1 VFFISLKA
9 ESLSK
14 TYGSGLLS
22 TGKCIFREVSL
33 EIRKGKT
40 FGLMG
45 SSGEGKSTLGR
56 VIAGLEKA
64 TAGSVYYNGTPLAR
78 MKKIEHTAFRRKVQV
93 MFQDPTD
100 AFNPRKKIGHAI
112 SEVLAL
118 LRVPGDEHA
127 SKTEEM
133 LITAGLPDE
142 VLSRYPSQLSG
153 GQLQRLA
160 LGRILLL
167 DPEYIILDEPTSAL
181 DVSVQAQI
189 LHLLKKVQAERNTG
203 YLLISHDEAV
213 IRFMS
218 DSYGVLENGRL
229 KIFQYHTNLKTLSED
244 KSIKNE
250 LKFWV

>member
-1 VFFISLKA
+1 MFFISLRA
-9 ESLSK
+9 DRLSK
-14 TYGSGLLS
+14 AYGAGLFS
-22 TGKCIFREVSL
+22 TGKCIFQDISL
-33 EIRKGKT
+33 EIKKGKT

-45 SSGEGKSTLGR
+45 PSGEGKSTLGR

-64 TAGSVYYNGTPLAR
+64 TTGSVYYNGVPLAG
-78 MKKIEHTAFRRKVQV
+78 MKKVENTAFRRRVQIL
-93 MFQDPTD
+93 FQNPTD

-118 LRVPGDEHA
+118 LKVPGDEYA
-127 SKTEEM
+127 SETEEM

-160 LGRILLL
+160 LSRILLL
-167 DPEYIILDEPTSAL
+167 NPEYIILDEPTSAL

-189 LHLLKKVQAERNTG
+189 LHILKKLQAERNTG
-203 YLLISHDEAV
+203 YFLISHDEAV

-218 DSYGVLENGRL
+218 DIYGVLENGKL
-229 KIFQYHTNLKTLSED
+229 KIIE
-244 KSIKNE
+244 
-250 LKFWV
+250 

>member
-1 VFFISLKA
+1 VFSISLSA
-9 ESLSK
+9 DRLSK
-14 TYGSGLLS
+14 NYR
-22 TGKCIFREVSL
+22 TGFQSAEKVIFREISL
-33 EIRKGKT
+33 EINPGKT

-45 SSGEGKSTLGR
+45 PSGEGKSTLGR
-56 VIAGLEKA
+56 VIAGLEKP
-64 TAGSVYYNGTPLAR
+64 TSGSIYYNGAR
-78 MKKIEHTAFRRKVQV
+78 IIGMNKTEHTAFRRRVQI

-118 LRVPGDEHA
+118 LRVPETEYA
-127 SKTEEM
+127 SKIEEM
-133 LITAGLPDE
+133 LRTAGLPEE
-142 VLSRYPSQLSG
+142 VLFRYPSQLSG

-167 DPEYIILDEPTSAL
+167 DPEYIVLDEPTSAL

-189 LHLLKKVQAERNTG
+189 LHMLKEVQTERKIG

-218 DSYGVLENGRL
+218 DSYGELEKGHL
-229 KIFQYHTNLKTLSED
+229 KI
-244 KSIKNE
+244 IG
-250 LKFWV
+250 

>member
-1 VFFISLKA
+1 MFSISLRA
-9 ESLSK
+9 DRLSK
-14 TYGSGLLS
+14 TYGTGLRS
-22 TGKCIFREVSL
+22 TGKCIFREVSF
-33 EIRKGKT
+33 EIRPGKT

-45 SSGEGKSTLGR
+45 PSGEGKSTLGR

-64 TAGSVYYNGTPLAR
+64 TTGSVYYKGIPFTG
-78 MKKIEHTAFRRKVQV
+78 MKKNENIAFRRKVQI

-118 LRVPGDEHA
+118 LGTPEAKH
-127 SKTEEM
+127 SSETEEL
-133 LITAGLPDE
+133 LITAGLPEE
-142 VLSRYPSQLSG
+142 VLSRYPFQLSG

-160 LGRILLL
+160 LSRILLL
-167 DPEYIILDEPTSAL
+167 NPEYIVLDEPTSAL

-189 LHLLKKVQAERNTG
+189 LHMLKKVQSERNTG

-218 DSYGVLENGRL
+218 DSYGVLENGQL
-229 KIFQYHTNLKTLSED
+229 KIIE
-244 KSIKNE
+244 
-250 LKFWV
+250 

>member
-1 VFFISLKA
+1 VFSISLKA
-9 ESLSK
+9 ERLSK
-14 TYGSGLLS
+14 TYGSGFLS
-22 TGKCIFREVSL
+22 TGKCIFQEVSL

-45 SSGEGKSTLGR
+45 PSGEGKSTLGR
-56 VIAGLEKA
+56 VVAGLEKPS
-64 TAGSVYYNGTPLAR
+64 AGSVYYNGSLLTG
-78 MKKIEHTAFRRKVQV
+78 MKKIENTAFQRNVQV
-93 MFQDPTD
+93 MFQDPSD

-112 SEVLAL
+112 SEAMAL
-118 LRVPGDEHA
+118 LGVPGEEYA

-133 LITAGLPDE
+133 LINAGLPDE

-229 KIFQYHTNLKTLSED
+229 KIIE
-244 KSIKNE
+244 
-250 LKFWV
+250 